1 MAHNSGHAGL
11 YRPVNPVVSAL
22 VEREMK
28 LLTLVD
34 AQDQLLCAYRLR
46 RQPSGA
52 VLDTIKRLKKE
63 LGL

>member
-11 YRPVNPVVSAL
+11 YRPVNPDVAAL
-22 VEREMK
+22 VAREMK

-34 AQDQLLCAYRLR
+34 LYERYVVKSDFPPEVLKDVRRLR
-46 RQPSGA
+46 K
-52 VLDTIKRLKKE
+52 D